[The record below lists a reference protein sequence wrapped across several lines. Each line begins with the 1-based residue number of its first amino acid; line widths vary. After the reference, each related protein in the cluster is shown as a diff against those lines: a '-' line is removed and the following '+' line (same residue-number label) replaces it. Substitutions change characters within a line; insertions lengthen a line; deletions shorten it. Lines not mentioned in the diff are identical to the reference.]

1 MREKEDRRSGALLAG
16 SLSLFYTPSF
26 LISASK
32 RDGDRES
39 HIYVP
44 GVDSRDCRGFASRS
58 VMNSLVM
65 FRVAMVGTGSAQLLP
80 SPRIINASTAGGSLQ
95 PAACCA
101 SQLKSCT
108 PPVVRQIRADR
119 LVFLRPLQPGRI
131 FFRKLRGNRGVPI
144 CHPEDA
150 TAGGGSSV
158 RWGLGPLL
166 HFPPRR
172 TQQGFVLSTIKN

>member
-80 SPRIINASTAGGSLQ
+80 SPRIINASTAGGSVST
-95 PAACCA
+95 A
-101 SQLKSCT
+101 SRLLRPLTQIST

-119 LVFLRPLQPGRI
+119 LVFLWSITSERFHLAR
-131 FFRKLRGNRGVPI
+131 FY
-144 CHPEDA
+144 
-150 TAGGGSSV
+150 T
-158 RWGLGPLL
+158 
-166 HFPPRR
+166 
-172 TQQGFVLSTIKN
+172 